1 MLVVERAIGE
11 TGFGFGL
18 TTLYFQ
24 LLLYYFLVEGGFDA
38 LVVDV

>member
-11 TGFGFGL
+11 AGFWFGL
-18 TTLYFQ
+18 AGLKSK
-24 LLLYYFLVEGGFDA
+24 LLLYYFLVEGRFDA